1 MINTRYV
8 CVHFSSLLLLLMFLA
23 LFGLASPFAL
33 EEGDGRYF
41 LGFVLSPIKFLF
53 LNSKIIFTFL

>member
-1 MINTRYV
+1 
-8 CVHFSSLLLLLMFLA
+8 MFLA